1 MNSIK
6 KSKLFGCMV
15 GAICLLLLCGCAS
28 IEEEA
33 QMPQDSGEG
42 SALVGAEQGML
53 SNYQGKVQ
61 SLEQQLTQMDQQM
74 EALKEEYLQNAKKMQ
89 EELQLLREQA
99 GKDTDTAAPGQEVG
113 SHQPSEGTKPEYS
126 TVDVPG
132 EDGEKTSGTDYTYEQ
147 TEDGIVLKKYIGS
160 DTTVVI
166 PAAINGVRVVGMS
179 DHVFSGTAVQ
189 SVVVPQT
196 VKEMGWF
203 VFYGCNQLKSVV
215 LPASVERIG
224 YAAFDGCHKDLI
236 LTVEAD
242 SYAQKYAASFAM
254 RYQTP

>member
-1 MNSIK
+1 MNSMKRTGQLCCI
-6 KSKLFGCMV
+6 LLTL
-15 GAICLLLLCGCAS
+15 CLLLLCGCVS
-28 IEEEA
+28 IDEGEEEL
-33 QMPQDSGEG
+33 GG
-42 SALVGAEQGML
+42 SESSAPTGSEQGML
-53 SNYQGKVQ
+53 SYYQGKVQ
-61 SLEQQLTQMDQQM
+61 TLEQQLMQMDQQM
-74 EALKEEYLQNAKKMQ
+74 EALKEEYLQNAQKMQ

-113 SHQPSEGTKPEYS
+113 SNEDSEGIKPEDS

-166 PAAINGVRVVGMS
+166 PAAINGVRVVGMA

-224 YAAFDGCHKDLI
+224 YAAFDGCHKDLV

>member
-1 MNSIK
+1 LRK
-6 KSKLFGCMV
+6 
-15 GAICLLLLCGCAS
+15 
-28 IEEEA
+28 
-33 QMPQDSGEG
+33 
-42 SALVGAEQGML
+42 
-53 SNYQGKVQ
+53 
-61 SLEQQLTQMDQQM
+61 QL
-74 EALKEEYLQNAKKMQ
+74 
-89 EELQLLREQA
+89 
-99 GKDTDTAAPGQEVG
+99 GKDTETVTPEQEGDSTEAKPGDGAADTPREDAPQM
-113 SHQPSEGTKPEYS
+113 
-126 TVDVPG
+126 
-132 EDGEKTSGTDYTYEQ
+132 SGADYTYEQ
-147 TEDGIVLKKYIGS
+147 TDGGIVLKKYIGT
-160 DTTVVI
+160 DTAVVI
-166 PAAINGVRVVGMS
+166 PAAINGMRVVGMA

-196 VKEMGWF
+196 VKDMGWF